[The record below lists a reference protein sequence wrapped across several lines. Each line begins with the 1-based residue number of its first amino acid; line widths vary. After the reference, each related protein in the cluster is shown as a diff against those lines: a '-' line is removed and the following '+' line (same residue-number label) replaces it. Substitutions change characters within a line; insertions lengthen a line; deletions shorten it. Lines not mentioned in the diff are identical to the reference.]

1 MQGFRHCGGDAGFS
15 SRPLNPFDV
24 HSPCFLFFPAACL
37 FLRQTDSHR
46 WTRWGIG
53 AVAAAVGILPA
64 RAFRR
69 IPANFLPLNQP
80 ASCHPPLGL
89 RTAKSPSLSAK
100 FYQTT
105 CQTYPSMIKFCQ
117 KKNSC
122 AKCAR
127 FTRREIFLMIRKVVV
142 AGGGVL
148 GSQIAFQ
155 SAYCGFDVTIWLRSE
170 GSIGRTQPKLD
181 HLHQVYIDTINL
193 MATPDGQTPANWAN
207 GIADFDGFDPK
218 KCLEKVE
225 AAYKN
230 THLELDMAKAVAD
243 ADLVIESMAE
253 NVEDKISF
261 YQKLA
266 PLMPAKTVL
275 VTNSSTLLPS
285 KFAKY
290 TGRPDEYLS
299 LHFANSIWKNN
310 IAEIMAQSKTDP
322 KVFDTVMQFA
332 NDIRMIAL
340 PVRKEKSG
348 YLLNSMLVPLLF
360 SAMDLYVNGISD
372 PESIDKAWTLG
383 TGAPKGPFHIL
394 DTVGLTTA
402 HNIVKMYLKIP
413 SFLAP
418 YNFKG
423 MDKMLKEYIDAG
435 KLGQSSGEGFFKYE
449 K

>member
-1 MQGFRHCGGDAGFS
+1 
-15 SRPLNPFDV
+15 
-24 HSPCFLFFPAACL
+24 
-37 FLRQTDSHR
+37 
-46 WTRWGIG
+46 
-53 AVAAAVGILPA
+53 
-64 RAFRR
+64 
-69 IPANFLPLNQP
+69 
-80 ASCHPPLGL
+80 
-89 RTAKSPSLSAK
+89 
-100 FYQTT
+100 
-105 CQTYPSMIKFCQ
+105 
-117 KKNSC
+117 
-122 AKCAR
+122 
-127 FTRREIFLMIRKVVV
+127 MIRKVVV

-170 GSIGRTQPKLD
+170 SSIGRTQPKLD

-310 IAEIMAQSKTDP
+310 IAEIMAQSKTEGFRHGNAVCQRHPHDCAARP
-322 KVFDTVMQFA
+322 QGK
-332 NDIRMIAL
+332 IRLSAQL
-340 PVRKEKSG
+340 DACAAAVLGDGLVRQRHFRPGE
-348 YLLNSMLVPLLF
+348 
-360 SAMDLYVNGISD
+360 
-372 PESIDKAWTLG
+372 
-383 TGAPKGPFHIL
+383 HRQ
-394 DTVGLTTA
+394 
-402 HNIVKMYLKIP
+402 
-413 SFLAP
+413 
-418 YNFKG
+418 G
-423 MDKMLKEYIDAG
+423 MDAG
-435 KLGQSSGEGFFKYE
+435 HGRAEGTISHSGHRRADDGTQHRQNVPEDSVIPRAV
-449 K
+449 